1 MTGRDIVS
9 AIKSALE
16 ADSQLDDWCRAT
28 FDVGLTVTVGWAK
41 DGVPADDW
49 AYPCCNLALWKL
61 AESEGGRMAE
71 LELDIEA
78 AVYVDTTTWP
88 VAVTAR
94 DEGALLAD
102 DLLCLCR
109 DAIARAQVGTEL
121 SAETIGG
128 MTEDAP
134 RYTARGSITINR
146 LRSHRAGLGR

>member
-16 ADSQLDDWCRAT
+16 ADSQLDDWCRST
-28 FDVGLTVTVGWAK
+28 FDAGLTVTVGWAK

-61 AESEGGRMAE
+61 SESEGGRMAE

-78 AVYVDTTTWP
+78 AVYPPDGTP
-88 VAVTAR
+88 R

>member
-1 MTGRDIVS
+1 MTGRDVVS
-9 AIKSALE
+9 VIKSALE
-16 ADSQLDDWCRAT
+16 VDSLLDGWCRSA
-28 FDVGLTVTVGWAK
+28 FDAGLTVTVGWAK

-61 AESEGGRMAE
+61 TESEGGRMAE

-78 AVYVDTTTWP
+78 AVYPPDGTP
-88 VAVTAR
+88 R